1 MTLHRHS
8 VLCGKKKILK
18 GAFSCTFKRI
28 SVASYFVVFSIP
40 TQCFFSSFFLKFLI
54 TKMPTQVYFGMFD
67 ALLAAEELPEEFR
80 DCCQVPAS
88 KSYTLI
94 KMHVFSVSDRGFI

>member
-1 MTLHRHS
+1 
-8 VLCGKKKILK
+8 
-18 GAFSCTFKRI
+18 
-28 SVASYFVVFSIP
+28 
-40 TQCFFSSFFLKFLI
+40 
-54 TKMPTQVYFGMFD
+54 MPTQVYFGMFD